1 MPCLRC
7 GDELVGRGKYCTACG
22 APQMPT
28 CPACRHLNP
37 VDSRFCSEC
46 GRRLQDDIGDL
57 THPIGAPTSRAERR
71 QLAVMFCDLVGSTL
85 LSTRLDPEELL
96 GVVGRY
102 QAAVAAAVQRYG
114 GFVARYLGDGVLVYF
129 GWPRADETQAERAA
143 RAALAVVAAVNRM
156 SAQGKNLQV
165 RIGIAS
171 GLVVVG
177 DITSSAAVQEQV
189 VVGEAPNLASRLQAM
204 AEPDSI
210 VICHATRKQIG
221 DLFDCDDRGLLEI
234 KGYAEL
240 VRTWRV
246 QGLSEVRSR
255 FEALHASRRNP
266 IINREDELDLL
277 DRRWHDAKCGK
288 GRVVLIAG
296 DPGIGKSRLVAA
308 LKERLHDEPHTTIQ
322 YFCSPH
328 YQDSSLFPIIGHL
341 EQAAG
346 FARGDPS
353 TERVRKLRELFA
365 HADPIAE
372 DFGVLADL
380 LSLAPDDRPALNL
393 SPQRRKQ
400 MTFAALI
407 RQLESLTREKP
418 VLMLLEDAHWCDP
431 TSLELLDLTIDHAP
445 GLPLLIIVT
454 FRPEFQAHWI
464 GRAGVSLIAVGRL
477 DDDQSATLV
486 AQLIRGDALV
496 KDLIDRIVAQSDG
509 VPLFIEELTKVVLES
524 AELRESGYADA
535 LARLAVPSTLQ
546 GSLMARLDRS
556 PTAKAVAQI
565 GAVIGREFSHAL
577 ISDVAQMSEA
587 TLLQGLEHL
596 VASELV
602 FRRGTASDA
611 VYTFKH
617 ALVQDTAYESILRVN
632 RSAIHAKVLEALVC
646 HAPETEDAQPAVLA
660 YHCAQAGQIEKAASY
675 YRRAG
680 ERSAERAALAE
691 TRGQLGQ
698 GLALL
703 SSLPDTAS
711 RRVLEA
717 ELKLALGR
725 VLLSIK
731 GSADVEAGNAFGD
744 ALELCR
750 GLDHIELLTR
760 ALWGYWFN
768 RAHRQDLTNDETAA
782 QELLSLSDGQKGTP
796 NQIVGQA
803 MLGITRFWQGRFPE
817 GRLNLQTALEL
828 CNSGAHRFLDL
839 AIVSN
844 HLDDHVRL
852 QLSLTLACLGHL
864 QQAAAMA
871 AIGVKRVLAAPH
883 LPLRAIALAIKCRHD
898 WFVRDDEALRDTA
911 TALVTLSEEQGF
923 PFYLAVGRCHL
934 GWLIAKGGYLEEG
947 LNLLR
952 DGHTALKSTHAT
964 IWQPYFLGMMAEAQA
979 WASDIDEAQRL
990 LDAALDISAQTGGV
1004 WFRAE
1009 LHRLK
1014 GEVELMR
1021 SAPAHERAEECF
1033 RQAISIA
1040 QRQSAK
1046 LWELRSATSL
1056 ARMWSTL
1063 GRGCAARDLLGP
1075 VLSWFTEAS
1084 HTPDV
1089 REAAKLLA

>member
-1 MPCLRC
+1 MSDMTNTPLAAR
-7 GDELVGRGKYCTACG
+7 A
-22 APQMPT
+22 
-28 CPACRHLNP
+28 
-37 VDSRFCSEC
+37 
-46 GRRLQDDIGDL
+46 
-57 THPIGAPTSRAERR
+57 RAERR

-85 LSTRLDPEELL
+85 LSTSLDPEELL
-96 GVVGRY
+96 EVVGRY
-102 QAAVAAAVQRYG
+102 HGAVAASVQRFG
-114 GFVARYLGDGVLVYF
+114 GFVARYLGDGVLIYF

-143 RAALAVVAAVNRM
+143 RAALAVVAAVSRI
-156 SAQGKNLQV
+156 SVQGKILRV
-165 RIGIAS
+165 RIGVAS

-177 DITSSAAVQEQV
+177 EITGPAAVQEQA
-189 VVGEAPNLASRLQAM
+189 VVGEAPNLASRLQAL
-204 AEPDSI
+204 AEPNDI
-210 VICHATRKQIG
+210 VICHSTRTQIG
-221 DLFDCDDRGLLEI
+221 ELFQCDDLGLLEI
-234 KGYAEL
+234 KGYAEPKHA
-240 VRTWRV
+240 WRV
-246 QGLSEVRSR
+246 RSISDVRSR
-255 FEALHASRRNP
+255 FEALHPSKRNP
-266 IINREDELDLL
+266 IINREEELDHLL
-277 DRRWHDAKCGK
+277 RRWHHAKSGK
-288 GRVVLIAG
+288 GRVVLVTG
-296 DPGIGKSRLVAA
+296 EPGIGKSRLIAA
-308 LKERLHDEPHTTIQ
+308 LKDRLHDEPHNTIQ

-341 EQAAG
+341 EQVAG
-346 FARGDPS
+346 FVRGDPS
-353 TERVRKLRELFA
+353 PERVRKLRELFA
-365 HADPIAE
+365 QAGPTSE
-372 DFGVLADL
+372 DFAVLADL
-380 LSLAPDDRPALNL
+380 LALAPDDRPTLNL

-407 RQLESLTREKP
+407 RQLESLAREKP
-418 VLMLLEDAHWCDP
+418 VLMLLEDAQWCDP
-431 TSLELLDLTIDHAP
+431 TSLELLDLTIDRARN
-445 GLPLLIIVT
+445 LPLLVIVT
-454 FRPEFQAHWI
+454 FRPDFQAHWTE
-464 GRAGVSLIAVGRL
+464 RAGVSLIAVDRL

-524 AELRESGYADA
+524 ADLREFGYADA

-577 ISDVAQMSEA
+577 LSDVAQMSEA
-587 TLLQGLEHL
+587 TLLEGLEHL

-632 RSAIHAKVLEALVC
+632 RVGIHAKVQEALVH
-646 HAPETEDAQPAVLA
+646 HAPEIEDAHPAVLA
-660 YHCAQAGQIEKAASY
+660 YHCAQAGLIKKAASY

-703 SSLPDTAS
+703 SSLPNTAS

-731 GSADVEAGNAFGD
+731 GSADVEAGNAFRD

-782 QELLSLSDGQKGTP
+782 QELLSLSDCQNDP

-817 GRLNLQTALEL
+817 GRSNLETALEL
-828 CNSGAHRFLDL
+828 CNSGAHKLLDL

-864 QQAAAMA
+864 QQAASMA
-871 AIGVKRVLAAPH
+871 AIGVQRVLAAPH

-898 WFVRDDEALRDTA
+898 WFVRDDGGLRDTA
-911 TALVTLSEEQGF
+911 AALVTLSEEQGF

-934 GWLIAKGGYLEEG
+934 GWLITKGGHLEEG

-952 DGHTALKSTHAT
+952 DGYTALKSTHAT

-979 WASDIDEAQRL
+979 RASEIDEAQRL
-990 LDAALDISAQTGGV
+990 LDAALHISAQTGGV
-1004 WFRAE
+1004 WFSAE

-1014 GEVELMR
+1014 GEVELMG
-1021 SAPAHERAEECF
+1021 SAATHEGAEECF
-1033 RQAISIA
+1033 RQSISIA

-1046 LWELRSATSL
+1046 LWELKAVTCL
-1056 ARMWSTL
+1056 ARLWS
-1063 GRGCAARDLLGP
+1063 GQGKR
-1075 VLSWFTEAS
+1075 TEA
-1084 HTPDV
+1084 
-1089 REAAKLLA
+1089 RELLAPVHACFAKGVRAPDIQDAAALLEELV